1 MRAEGLHSK
10 LLAAAVELASPR
22 LATAVPSLRA
32 VARACGVSATA
43 VYRHFSSQSDLNRAL
58 LMHIDSV
65 FIDAMAASDD
75 PGLPPLKRLHQFAHA
90 YVGWGTQ
97 HPGLYQLRFESA
109 DQLGA
114 DYVRTEAADELLTD
128 VDALL
133 RACGA
138 GPDVTA
144 EDLWCGLHG
153 LVSLRVHKPGRVWSV
168 GLEAQI
174 DRFFTLWGLGR

>member
-1 MRAEGLHSK
+1 MRAEGLYSE

-43 VYRHFSSQSDLNRAL
+43 VYRYFSSQSDLNRAL
-58 LMHIDSV
+58 LMRIDLV
-65 FIDAMAASDD
+65 FIDAMTASDN
-75 PGLPPLKRLHQFAHA
+75 PGLPPLERLRRFAHA
-90 YVGWGTQ
+90 YVDWGTR

-114 DYVRTEAADELLTD
+114 DYVRTGAADELLAGI
-128 VDALL
+128 DALL
-133 RACGA
+133 RACGS
-138 GPDVTA
+138 GPDATA

-174 DRFFTLWGLGR
+174 DRFFTLWGLDR